1 MSTRLPGATA
11 LPALPALP
19 GGSPVSAG
27 ARPPARRRWGLAALL
42 TVAGIVAVG
51 LLAVLSGGAGRSG
64 TLGDPDSASRNGS
77 RALAEVLRQQ
87 GVQVEVVRT
96 IRAFEAARV
105 DPSTTVVVGSFDYLG
120 EAAAERTSRHASSAR
135 RIVLLEPGDLALG
148 DLGVPLV
155 TTGGGRAELTGGCNS
170 DIVEADDR
178 LDATTTVYASA
189 DDDGPA
195 LPRGATGCFPEKQ
208 SGVALVV
215 LPASGAQPE
224 TVVLGS
230 ADALT
235 NARVGDA
242 SHAAVGLRSLGSS
255 ERLVWYVPGLS
266 DLDVADA
273 SGDHRSS
280 DRGVPD
286 WFDPGVLL
294 LVIAF
299 TAFALARGR
308 RLGRIVTEPLPVV
321 VRAVETTEAR
331 GRLYRRAGDR
341 GRAASSLRSGTRH
354 RLAAR
359 LGLPTPT
366 LGSDLVEAVARAVG
380 RDTAEVR
387 ALLDGPAPTN
397 DRDLV
402 LLAEQL
408 AQLEENVRRA

>member
-1 MSTRLPGATA
+1 MSTRQPEATA
-11 LPALPALP
+11 PPALP
-19 GGSPVSAG
+19 GGSPSGGGV
-27 ARPPARRRWGLAALL
+27 RPPARRRWGLASLL
-42 TVAGIVAVG
+42 AVAGIVAVG
-51 LLAVLSGGAGRSG
+51 LLAVLSGDASRSG
-64 TLGDPDSASRNGS
+64 TPGDPDSASRNGS
-77 RALAEVLRQQ
+77 RALAEVLRLQ

-135 RIVLLEPGDLALG
+135 RLVLLEPADLALG
-148 DLGVPLV
+148 DLGLPLV
-155 TTGGGRAELTGGCNS
+155 TTGRGRAELTGGCGS

-178 LDATTTVYASA
+178 LDAATTVYGSA
-189 DDDGPA
+189 DGPG

-215 LPASGAQPE
+215 LPASAAQPE

-230 ADALT
+230 VDALT
-235 NARVGDA
+235 NARVGEA

-255 ERLVWYVPGLS
+255 ERLVWYVPGIS
-266 DLDVADA
+266 DLDVVDA
-273 SGDHRSS
+273 SGERRSS
-280 DRGVPD
+280 DRGVPE

-299 TAFALARGR
+299 IAFALARGR

-341 GRAASSLRSGTRH
+341 SRAASSLRSGTQH

-366 LGSDLVEAVARAVG
+366 VGSDLVEAVARVAG

-397 DRDLV
+397 DTDLV